1 MAELATIAR
10 PYAEALFKA
19 TPVAEQAAWLEQ
31 AQALWVVARDPQLQD
46 FADNPKVT
54 QEQVFDVIAGA
65 AKVALAPAVANFLRT
80 VLENGR
86 LAALPLM
93 VEQYQS
99 LVQARQGVSEAHP
112 RLVVEAGDLFLSSET
127 VELYAASMT
136 EPRMSIQPDNP
147 DMPGSKGQEVSSN
160 AGFQCFRSY
169 SVLNSFELGKIT
181 KHDLV

>member
-54 QEQVFDVIAGA
+54 QEQVFDVVTGA
-65 AKVALAPAVANFLRT
+65 AKVVLAPAMANFLRT

-93 VEQYQS
+93 VEQYQT
-99 LVQARQGVSEAHP
+99 LVQSRQGVSEALIVSAFP
-112 RLVVEAGDLFLSSET
+112 VSDAQVSEILEPLSKRFGRQLTAKVEVDSGLIGGVRVEVGDEVLDTSVKARLE
-127 VELYAASMT
+127 
-136 EPRMSIQPDNP
+136 RMKS
-147 DMPGSKGQEVSSN
+147 
-160 AGFQCFRSY
+160 A
-169 SVLNSFELGKIT
+169 LLA
-181 KHDLV
+181 

>member
-31 AQALWVVARDPQLQD
+31 AQALWVVASDRQLQD

-99 LVQARQGVSEAHP
+99 LVQARQGVSEAHIVSAFP
-112 RLVVEAGDLFLSSET
+112 ISDAQVAEILGPLSTRFGRQLTAKVE
-127 VELYAASMT
+127 V
-136 EPRMSIQPDNP
+136 NP
-147 DMPGSKGQEVSSN
+147 DLIGGVRVAVGDEVLDT
-160 AGFQCFRSY
+160 
-169 SVLNSFELGKIT
+169 SVKARLEQMKAALIA
-181 KHDLV
+181 